1 MTQKAGKQRRKINIF
16 QMSIQNSESVTYH
29 PAVIWSLGHLV
40 KMISELS
47 KSSTIYKYLI
57 FIYSEQMTHSEN
69 ENDHFDLDHFD
80 HICFLFLIDFLGHIG
95 IFIYFCAQNIETHSW
110 R

>member
-1 MTQKAGKQRRKINIF
+1 MGLAASPTAVIL
-16 QMSIQNSESVTYH
+16 
-29 PAVIWSLGHLV
+29 VIWSLGQNDF
-40 KMISELS
+40 ELS

-80 HICFLFLIDFLGHIG
+80 HVGKSV
-95 IFIYFCAQNIETHSW
+95 YKRKQW
-110 R
+110 QYMK